1 MKSLALF
8 SVTKSV
14 ALLLSVGAAFAQPA
28 STGSAQTYPAKPIR
42 LIVAFAPGG
51 ATDTF
56 ARITAA
62 ELTSTLGQQ
71 VIVENRPGAGT
82 TIAAEFVAKSP
93 ADGYTLLLTDLS
105 THAIM
110 PSLYTKL
117 GFNHARDLVA
127 VAPVSASPLIM
138 AAHPSLGVKNA
149 KELIALA
156 KKNPGITCGN
166 SGAGTVTHLAAEKF
180 RTRAGID
187 LTSVNYKGGTTS
199 TVSLLTGE
207 LSLIVNTIPAALEH
221 VKSKRLVAIGITAD
235 KRAAALPD
243 IAALGETVKGVD
255 AAVIAGVLAPANT
268 PRAVIDRLNAE
279 FAKAV
284 DAPKAREVFLVN
296 AAEAMKQ
303 TPEVMQAALE
313 RDARIWA
320 EVVRVTGVK
329 LN

>member
-1 MKSLALF
+1 MLKSNALF
-8 SVTKSV
+8 VVFGV
-14 ALLLSVGAAFAQPA
+14 ALSAGVAAQNF
-28 STGSAQTYPAKPIR
+28 PAKPVR

-56 ARITAA
+56 ARVTAA
-62 ELTSTLGQQ
+62 EMTRSLGQQ
-71 VIVENRPGAGT
+71 VIVENRPGAGA
-82 TIAAEFVAKSP
+82 TIAAEFVAKSA
-93 ADGYTLLLTDLS
+93 ADGYTLLFTDLS

-138 AAHPSLGVKNA
+138 VAHPSVGVKNA

-156 KKNPGITCGN
+156 KKSPGITCGN
-166 SGAGTVTHLAAEKF
+166 AGAGTVTHLAAEKF

-187 LTSVNYKGGTTS
+187 MIAVNYKGGTTS

-207 LSLIVNTIPAALEH
+207 IALIVTTIPAVLEH
-221 VKSKRLVAIGITAD
+221 VRSKKLVAIGLTSD
-235 KRAAALPD
+235 KRAAALPE
-243 IAALGETVKGVD
+243 IPALGETVKGVD
-255 AAVIAGVLAPANT
+255 AAVIAGVLAPANV

-284 DAPKAREVFLVN
+284 DAPKAKEIFLTN

-303 TPEVMQAALE
+303 SPDVMQRVME
-313 RDARIWA
+313 QDAKTWA
-320 EVVRVTGVK
+320 EVVKVTGVR

>member
-1 MKSLALF
+1 MMKPNALVFPLVVATWLF
-8 SVTKSV
+8 SAT
-14 ALLLSVGAAFAQPA
+14 AI
-28 STGSAQTYPAKPIR
+28 AQTFPTKPVR

-56 ARITAA
+56 ARVTAA
-62 ELTSTLGQQ
+62 EMTRSLGQQ
-71 VIVENRPGAGT
+71 VIVENRPGAGAT
-82 TIAAEFVAKSP
+82 LAADFVAKAA
-93 ADGYTLLLTDLS
+93 ADGYTLLFTDLS

-127 VAPVSASPLIM
+127 VAPVSSSPLIM
-138 AAHPSLGVKNA
+138 VAHPSVGVKNA

-156 KKNPGITCGN
+156 KKSPGITCGN
-166 SGAGTVTHLAAEKF
+166 AGAGTVTHLAAEKF

-187 LTSVNYKGGTTS
+187 MIAVNYKGGTTS

-207 LSLIVNTIPAALEH
+207 IALIVTTIPAVLEH
-221 VKSKRLVAIGITAD
+221 VRSKKLVAVGLTSD
-235 KRAAALPD
+235 KRAAALPE
-243 IAALGETVKGVD
+243 IPALGETVKGVD
-255 AAVIAGVLAPANT
+255 AAVIAGVLAPANV
-268 PRAVIDRLNAE
+268 PRAVIERLNAE

-284 DAPKAREVFLVN
+284 DAPKAKEIFLIN

-303 TPEVMQAALE
+303 SPDVMQRVME
-313 RDARIWA
+313 QDAKTWA
-320 EVVRVTGVK
+320 EVVKVTGVR

>member
-1 MKSLALF
+1 MFKHKCLNIAAG
-8 SVTKSV
+8 V
-14 ALLLSVGAAFAQPA
+14 ALSAVTVAQA
-28 STGSAQTYPAKPIR
+28 VAQNYPTKPVR

-62 ELTSTLGQQ
+62 ELTRALGQQ
-71 VIVENRPGAGT
+71 VVVENRPGAGT
-82 TIAAEFVAKSP
+82 TIAAEFVAKST

-117 GFNHARDLVA
+117 SFNHGRDLIA

-138 AAHPSLGVKNA
+138 AAHPSVGVKNA
-149 KELIALA
+149 RELIALA

-207 LSLIVNTIPAALEH
+207 LSLMVNTQTPGQEH
-221 VKSKRLVAIGITAD
+221 EKNRKLVAIGLTAD
-235 KRAAALPD
+235 KRATALPD
-243 IAALGETVKGVD
+243 IPALGETVKGVD

-268 PRAVIDRLNAE
+268 PRAVIERLNAE

-284 DAPKAREVFLVN
+284 DVPKAKEIFLTN

-303 TPEVMQAALE
+303 SPEVMQRALE
-313 RDARIWA
+313 QDTKTWA
-320 EVVRVTGVK
+320 EVVKVTGVK
-329 LN
+329 LQ

>member
-1 MKSLALF
+1 MFKNICLYAIIG
-8 SVTKSV
+8 V
-14 ALLLSVGAAFAQPA
+14 ALSAGVAAQN
-28 STGSAQTYPAKPIR
+28 YPTKPIR

-56 ARITAA
+56 ARTTAA
-62 ELTSTLGQQ
+62 ELTRALGQQ

-82 TIAAEFVAKSP
+82 TIAAEFVAKSA
-93 ADGYTLLLTDLS
+93 ADGYALLFTDLS

-117 GFNHARDLVA
+117 AFNHARDLVA

-138 AAHPSLGVKNA
+138 AAHPSLGVKTA

-180 RTRAGID
+180 RTRAGVD

-199 TVSLLTGE
+199 TVSLMTGE
-207 LSLIVNTIPAALEH
+207 LSLIVNTIPAVLEH
-221 VKSKRLVAIGITAD
+221 VKTKKLVAIGLTAD
-235 KRAAALPD
+235 KRATALPD
-243 IAALGETVKGVD
+243 IPALGETVKGVD

-284 DAPKAREVFLVN
+284 DAPKAKEIFLTN
-296 AAEAMKQ
+296 AAAAMKQ
-303 TPEVMQAALE
+303 SPEVMQHVME
-313 RDARIWA
+313 QDAKTWA
-320 EVVRVTGVK
+320 EVVKVTGVK
-329 LN
+329 LQ

>member
-1 MKSLALF
+1 MA
-8 SVTKSV
+8 VSV
-14 ALLLSVGAAFAQPA
+14 AAA
-28 STGSAQTYPAKPIR
+28 AQTYPTKPIR

-62 ELTSTLGQQ
+62 EISRSLGQQ

-82 TIAAEFVAKSP
+82 TIAAEFVAKSA

-117 GFNHARDLVA
+117 AFNHGRDLIA

-199 TVSLLTGE
+199 TVSLMTGE
-207 LSLIVNTIPAALEH
+207 LSLIVNTIPAVLEH
-221 VKSKRLVAIGITAD
+221 VKSKKLVAIGLTAD
-235 KRAAALPD
+235 KRATALPD
-243 IAALGETVKGVD
+243 IPALGETVKGVD
-255 AAVIAGVLAPANT
+255 AAVIAGVLAPANV
-268 PRAVIDRLNAE
+268 PRAIIDRLNAE

-284 DAPKAREVFLVN
+284 DAPKAKEIFLIN

-303 TPEVMQAALE
+303 TPEVMQKALE
-313 RDARIWA
+313 QDAKTWA
-320 EVVRVTGVK
+320 EVVKVTGVR

>member
-1 MKSLALF
+1 MFKNKYLCIMLGVMLSGGAL
-8 SVTKSV
+8 
-14 ALLLSVGAAFAQPA
+14 
-28 STGSAQTYPAKPIR
+28 AQTYPTKPIR

-62 ELTSTLGQQ
+62 EISRSLGQQ

-82 TIAAEFVAKSP
+82 TIAAEFVAKSA

-117 GFNHARDLVA
+117 AFNHARDLIA
-127 VAPVSASPLIM
+127 VAPVSVSPMIM

-187 LTSVNYKGGTTS
+187 LTSINYKGGTTS
-199 TVSLLTGE
+199 TVSLMTGE
-207 LSLIVNTIPAALEH
+207 LSLIVNTIPAVLEH
-221 VKSKRLVAIGITAD
+221 VKSKKLVAIGLTAD
-235 KRAAALPD
+235 KRATALPD
-243 IAALGETVKGVD
+243 IPALGETVKGVD
-255 AAVIAGVLAPANT
+255 AAVIAGVLAPANV
-268 PRAVIDRLNAE
+268 PRAIIERLNAE

-284 DAPKAREVFLVN
+284 DAPKAKEIFLVN

-303 TPEVMQAALE
+303 TPEVMQRSIE
-313 RDARIWA
+313 QDVKTWA
-320 EVVRVTGVK
+320 EVVKVTGVK